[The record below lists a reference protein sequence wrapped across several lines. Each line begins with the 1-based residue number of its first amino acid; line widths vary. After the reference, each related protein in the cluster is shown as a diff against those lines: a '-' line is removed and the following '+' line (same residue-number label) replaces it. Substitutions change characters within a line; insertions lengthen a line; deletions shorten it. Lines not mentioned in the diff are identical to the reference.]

1 MYLLDQQSA
10 SVNMRSTNYLKK
22 IGLKNQFSADFMLS
36 LIPLLLKL
44 SSNIGEQVGNIGSYV
59 SYVESC

>member
-1 MYLLDQQSA
+1 MTS
-10 SVNMRSTNYLKK
+10 NYLKK
-22 IGLKNQFSADFMLS
+22 ISTKHQFPADFMLN

-44 SSNIGEQVGNIGSYV
+44 SSNIREQVGNIGPYV